1 MRRTKSQPIGDDA
14 EWARGVIARAWQADI
29 GSPDNEVRFL
39 MDMDR
44 SLDRYGART
53 YVSERQRSWLRSIE
67 SRLDKAEA
75 EEETGGVKP
84 VDEVLR

>member
-1 MRRTKSQPIGDDA
+1 MRRTASQPVGEDA

-29 GSPDNEVRFL
+29 GSSDNEVRFL

-53 YVSERQRSWLRSIE
+53 FVSGRQLDWLRKIE
-67 SRLDKAEA
+67 RRLRQAEA
-75 EEETGGVKP
+75 EEETGGVKA

>member
-1 MRRTKSQPIGDDA
+1 MSRTKSQPIGDDA
-14 EWARGVIARAWQADI
+14 EWARAIVNRAWQSDI
-29 GSPDNEVRFL
+29 GSPDNEVSFL
-39 MDMDR
+39 MGMER

-53 YVSERQRSWLRSIE
+53 YVSDRQLQWLRDIE
-67 SRLDKAEA
+67 GRLDREDA

>member
-1 MRRTKSQPIGDDA
+1 MRRTASQPIGEDA
-14 EWARGVIARAWQADI
+14 EWARGVIARAWQSDI
-29 GSPDNEVRFL
+29 GSSDNEVRFL

-44 SLDRYGART
+44 GLDCYGARMF
-53 YVSERQRSWLRSIE
+53 VSQRQRAWLERIE
-67 SRLDKAEA
+67 RRLDGEEA

>member
-1 MRRTKSQPIGDDA
+1 MRRTKSQPIGEDA

-29 GSPDNEVRFL
+29 GSSDDEVRFL

-44 SLDRYGART
+44 SLNRYGART
-53 YVSERQRSWLRSIE
+53 FVSERQRSWLGNIE
-67 SRLDKAEA
+67 GRLDKAEA
-75 EEETGGVKP
+75 EEETGGVRP